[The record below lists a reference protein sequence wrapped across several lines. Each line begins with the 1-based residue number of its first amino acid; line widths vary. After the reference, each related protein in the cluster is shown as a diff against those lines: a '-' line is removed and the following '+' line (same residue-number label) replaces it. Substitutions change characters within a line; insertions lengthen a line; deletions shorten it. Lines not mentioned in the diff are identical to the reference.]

1 MKIIYLFRH
10 SIPDKN
16 STLLNEY
23 IPLSQE
29 GENLAK
35 ELVNKLHVKLPIKV
49 FSSTYVRAR
58 QTAEII
64 TGDVITDTRLIER
77 KIGNKDTFTKD
88 LWAKQYINKDIKND
102 NGESF
107 RMVQKRMTEAI
118 NDILLKMC
126 DDESAIVVSHAAAI
140 CAYLQQ
146 YCKIR
151 VIDIET
157 KRRKIVFNN
166 KTVLD
171 GIIKTPSCF
180 VLTFDDELTS
190 VSYID

>member
-16 STLLNEY
+16 STLLNEC
-23 IPLSQE
+23 IPLSQD
-29 GENLAK
+29 GVNLVK
-35 ELVNKLHVKLPIKV
+35 QLVNKIPIRLPIKV
-49 FSSTYVRAR
+49 FSSTYVRAK
-58 QTAEII
+58 QTAELI
-64 TGDVITDTRLIER
+64 TGDVITDIRLIER
-77 KIGNKDTFTKD
+77 KIGNKVTFTKD

-107 RMVQKRMTEAI
+107 RMVQRRMNEVM
-118 NDILLKMC
+118 NDILSKMC
-126 DDESAIVVSHAAAI
+126 DDESVVVVSHAAAI

-146 YCKIR
+146 YCKIN

-157 KRRKIVFNN
+157 KHRKIIFNN

-171 GIIKTPSCF
+171 GIMQTPSCF

>member
-1 MKIIYLFRH
+1 MH
-10 SIPDKN
+10 SI
-16 STLLNEY
+16 
-23 IPLSQE
+23 
-29 GENLAK
+29 
-35 ELVNKLHVKLPIKV
+35 
-49 FSSTYVRAR
+49 VRAK

-64 TGDVITDTRLIER
+64 TGDVITDIRLIER
-77 KIGNKDTFTKD
+77 KIGNKVTFTKD

-102 NGESF
+102 NGKSF
-107 RMVQKRMTEAI
+107 RMVQRRMNEVM
-118 NDILLKMC
+118 NDILSKMC
-126 DDESAIVVSHAAAI
+126 DDESVVVVSHAAAI

-146 YCKIR
+146 YCKIN

-157 KRRKIVFNN
+157 KHREIIFNN

-171 GIIKTPSCF
+171 GIMQTSSCF